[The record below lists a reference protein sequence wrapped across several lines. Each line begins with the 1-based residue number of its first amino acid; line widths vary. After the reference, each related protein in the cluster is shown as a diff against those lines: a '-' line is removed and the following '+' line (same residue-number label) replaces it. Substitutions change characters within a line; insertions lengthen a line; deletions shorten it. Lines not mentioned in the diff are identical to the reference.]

1 MNRLRKNASA
11 SAVVLLLS
19 AVLIVF
25 FINIIPR
32 NENKN
37 AEYRIGEAEKKLVVF
52 RQEMLAELK
61 RINTLKGEA
70 ELNNFFL
77 NVAQNQKGFSYYVFQ
92 DSLLSYWS
100 DNEPSI
106 SEDQLAD
113 VQDGQLLKIP
123 NGVFLSCRIDSGE
136 RKCIGLILLR
146 HSYEYENKYLVNNF
160 NPALGL
166 EGFSAADSGY
176 TFHLP
181 ENNAGMILK
190 QDPDAVFVT
199 YVWIIS
205 LYVFCALCLLMAIYL
220 FAGSSSISFF
230 RTLSLLL
237 IVIGLRSLMIY
248 FKIPGDLYNHDIFSP
263 VHYASS
269 FYFNSLGDM
278 LLNAALLLVFAISL
292 YQYTGPFKLDRQI
305 LFVIW
310 VLSALSI
317 HSLINGLVFNSK
329 ISFELSS
336 TEEVNR
342 FSFLG
347 FTAIALL
354 LLCLLYITAAFLK
367 RFTTFELTV
376 RNTLLGISIFAL
388 YATVSLGI
396 LNQKKEQ
403 ETRKLL
409 AQKVEMRQDHIAEYL
424 FHEQENKIS
433 KDTVIQSIINKSKN
447 TAEALNA
454 YLGQKY
460 FGGYMSKFEIKAEVF
475 EGYENGPEPELLN
488 FKLLA
493 GSGKSTTSTKLYYLN
508 SETSGS
514 SYLAI
519 IPLKGNEN
527 NRTLVIQMNARFLRS
542 AKGFPELLLSGR
554 QENQPSAEYS
564 IARYSGQGLVYEF
577 GNYIYPL
584 TGKDFSIR
592 NEDYSFLSINNYS
605 HLIHRLSPDT
615 FIVVSRP
622 EGSFFNLLTLF
633 SWMFSFMSVLA
644 FIIFIFSLFFGDQK
658 GWNWNLTRRVQAS
671 VIMLVI
677 LTLVMV
683 GFGTIY
689 YINTKYQNDQRKSI
703 SDQVNALWF
712 MVSDNL
718 NSFAD
723 NGNSIIQENSALLNR
738 LASNTNIDFNI
749 YNRDGKLEFT
759 SQPKITDMGIV
770 SDRMN
775 QAAFLNIREKG
786 LTQFIHPENAGRLK
800 YISAYAPVTDRKGNI
815 AAYLNV
821 PYFEKQ
827 NELNKEVS
835 IFLSALVNIYV
846 LLFAITVFVTIFISS
861 LITKPLLLL
870 QQKLSGIRLGFT
882 NEKITYAEKDEIGQL
897 VQEYNRMIDE
907 LAVSTEKLA
916 RSERESAWREMA
928 RQVAHEIKNPLTPMK
943 LSVQHLL
950 RAFKDKAHDD
960 ALVERITNTLLQQ
973 IDTLSNIATAFSS
986 FAKMPQPVHVVLDIK
1001 EILQQVADL
1010 YNEGVEISLHK
1021 ENARNV
1027 IADKDQLI
1035 RIFSNLLKNAVQSIP
1050 PDRSGRIDIFF
1061 AQDVDRLTVEI
1072 RDNGIGIPENQRD
1085 KIFTPNFTTKSS
1097 GMGLGLAIVRNIV
1110 QELNGKIW
1118 FTSTYEKGSSFFVS
1132 LPVAGE

>member
-1 MNRLRKNASA
+1 MNQLRKNAIA
-11 SAVVLLLS
+11 TVLLLT
-19 AVLIVF
+19 AVLIAVF
-25 FINIIPR
+25 IKIIPSD
-32 NENKN
+32 EHKN
-37 AEYRIGEAEKKLVVF
+37 SDNRIQEAEKKLVVF
-52 RQEMLAELK
+52 RQEMLGELK
-61 RINTLKGEA
+61 KISSLAGKK

-77 NVAQNQKGFSYYVFQ
+77 NVAQNQKGFSYYVFE
-92 DSLLSYWS
+92 DSVLNYWS

-106 SEDQLAD
+106 SETHLAA

-123 NGVFLSCRIDSGE
+123 NGVFLSCRLDSGE
-136 RKCIGLILLR
+136 RKCIGLILIQ
-146 HSYEYENKYLVNNF
+146 HSYEYENKYLVNSF

-166 EGFSAADSGY
+166 EGFSADNSGY
-176 TFHLP
+176 SFHLP
-181 ENNAGMILK
+181 GNNAVLFLK
-190 QDPDAVFVT
+190 SNPDVAYT
-199 YVWIIS
+199 APAWIIT
-205 LYVFCALCLLMAIYL
+205 LYLFCFLCLLLAIYL
-220 FAGSSSISFF
+220 RAGSFTHSFF
-230 RTLSLLL
+230 STLGFIL
-237 IVIGLRSLMIY
+237 IVIGLRSIMIY
-248 FKIPGDLYNHDIFSP
+248 FKIPGDLYSHEIFSP

-278 LLNAALLLVFAISL
+278 LLNAALLLVFAISI
-292 YQYTGPFKLDRQI
+292 YKYAKPFNFDKQI
-305 LFVIW
+305 LFIIW
-310 VLSALSI
+310 VLFALGI

-329 ISFELSS
+329 ISFELNS
-336 TEEVNR
+336 TDEVNR

-347 FTAIALL
+347 FTAIALFL
-354 LLCLLYITAAFLK
+354 LSLLFISASLLK
-367 RFTTFELTV
+367 RFTAFELNA

-396 LNQKKEQ
+396 LNQRKEG

-409 AQKVEMRQDHIAEYL
+409 AQKVEMRQDLIAEYL
-424 FHEQENKIS
+424 FREQEIKIA
-433 KDTVIQSIINKSKN
+433 KDTVIQTILRKSKN
-447 TAEALNA
+447 ASEALNA
-454 YLGQKY
+454 YLSQKY
-460 FGGYMSKFEIKAEVF
+460 FGGYMSKFEINAEVF
-475 EGYENGPEPELLN
+475 DDYENGPEPELLN

-493 GSGKSTTSTKLYYLN
+493 GSGKSTSSNKLYYLN
-508 SETSGS
+508 NETGGS

-519 IPLKGNEN
+519 VPLIGNE
-527 NRTLVIQMNARFLRS
+527 REETLVIQMNAHFLRS

-554 QENQPSAEYS
+554 QENQPSSEYS

-584 TGKDFSIR
+584 TGRDFPIKD
-592 NEDYSFLSINNYS
+592 EDYSFISMNNYS
-605 HLIHRLSPDT
+605 HLIHHLNQDA

-622 EGSFFNLLTLF
+622 EGNFFNLLTLF

-644 FIIFIFSLFFGDQK
+644 FTIFIFSLFFGDAT

-671 VIMLVI
+671 VILLVI

-689 YINTKYQNDQRKSI
+689 YINTKYLNDQRKSI

-718 NSFAD
+718 NTLPD
-723 NGNSIIQENSALLNR
+723 NGNKNIQENSILLNR

-749 YNRDGKLEFT
+749 YNREGKLEFT

-770 SDRMN
+770 SERMN
-775 QAAFLNIREKG
+775 QSAFLNIREKG

-882 NEKITYAEKDEIGQL
+882 NEKIAYREKDEIGQL
-897 VQEYNRMIDE
+897 VHEYNRMIDE

-950 RAFKDKAHDD
+950 RAFKDKAHDE

-986 FAKMPQPVHVVLDIK
+986 FAKMPQPVPVVLDIK

-1010 YNEGVEISLHK
+1010 YNEGVEIILHEANHK
-1021 ENARNV
+1021 NV

-1050 PDRSGRIDIFF
+1050 ADRSGRIDIFF
-1061 AQDVDRLTVEI
+1061 TQVDDRFTVEI

-1110 QELNGKIW
+1110 EEINGKIW
-1118 FTSTYEKGSSFFVS
+1118 FTSSYEKGSSFFVS
-1132 LPVAGE
+1132 LPVAD